1 MVEVLSR
8 CILALKDQSRTFF
21 CSVINKMLTFIFHT
35 VDLSS
40 GLLLCEWF
48 FQAAL
53 PDSPNSIPLLDY
65 LSPAEYKYYLL
76 HILAKDD
83 NTKVDHD
90 NVLDIFQPTVSIT
103 CIISY

>member
-8 CILALKDQSRTFF
+8 CILVLKDQSRTFF
-21 CSVINKMLTFIFHT
+21 CSVINKILTFIFHT
-35 VDLSS
+35 VNLSS

-53 PDSPNSIPLLDY
+53 PGSPNSIPLLDY

-76 HILAKDD
+76 HILTKDD
-83 NTKVDHD
+83 NKEVDPD
-90 NVLDIFQPTVSIT
+90 NVLDLFQPTVSIT
-103 CIISY
+103 WIMSY